1 MAEGK
6 YTFYFASGAVDE
18 INNYVNDS
26 MEGPY
31 EIFYESGAIKENG
44 IYKDG
49 LSQGEVLEFYDSGSE
64 GEKGP
69 LKSKGNYVNGLAE
82 GKYTFY
88 FESGAIELIDS
99 YVNDELNG
107 EYEIYYDSGIKDVMG
122 PIREKGNAVNGYV
135 DGRVDYYKRNGQID
149 YYELWEDG
157 NQIERRIALV
167 IGNENYIDNPLKNPV
182 NDANLIAE
190 SLEKLNFEVL
200 KYTNLET
207 EKEMEA
213 AIKDFGLKRKNYEI
227 AFIYYAGHAIQIDN
241 KNFLLPTM
249 EEYNDQYD
257 LKQNAVSLQTILQF
271 LEYARDEQL
280 NFLVLDACRD
290 NRYEKRISLSR
301 SGGGGSGLAKVS
313 PPSGS
318 LIAFSTNAGET
329 ADDNQDG
336 DNSIYTQVLAEKML
350 EENVSIEQVFKNV
363 RTDVQMITK
372 DMGRYQSPV
381 EENKLVGDVFYLN
394 PTYVEE

>member
-1 MAEGK
+1 M
-6 YTFYFASGAVDE
+6 
-18 INNYVNDS
+18 
-26 MEGPY
+26 
-31 EIFYESGAIKENG
+31 
-44 IYKDG
+44 
-49 LSQGEVLEFYDSGSE
+49 
-64 GEKGP
+64 
-69 LKSKGNYVNGLAE
+69 
-82 GKYTFY
+82 
-88 FESGAIELIDS
+88 
-99 YVNDELNG
+99 
-107 EYEIYYDSGIKDVMG
+107 
-122 PIREKGNAVNGYV
+122 
-135 DGRVDYYKRNGQID
+135 
-149 YYELWEDG
+149 
-157 NQIERRIALV
+157 V

-290 NRYEKRISLSR
+290 NRYEQRISLSR